1 VPELKKGEGRG
12 GSTSARGGSSA
23 RGGTGGGSSSRINA
37 LKKTKTKKKLA
48 GEKAEA
54 SSEESSTRTEPFGAE
69 VDELEVEDV
78 DGSGGEPLG
87 VWTFKEEDPLRPV
100 QCVRMCR
107 YACARARRR
116 NYVPG

>member
-1 VPELKKGEGRG
+1 MVA
-12 GSTSARGGSSA
+12 SAV
-23 RGGTGGGSSSRINA
+23 NA
-37 LKKTKTKKKLA
+37 AVAASVRSQALPALA
-48 GEKAEA
+48 GNDSDLED
-54 SSEESSTRTEPFGAE
+54 
-69 VDELEVEDV
+69 DELEVE